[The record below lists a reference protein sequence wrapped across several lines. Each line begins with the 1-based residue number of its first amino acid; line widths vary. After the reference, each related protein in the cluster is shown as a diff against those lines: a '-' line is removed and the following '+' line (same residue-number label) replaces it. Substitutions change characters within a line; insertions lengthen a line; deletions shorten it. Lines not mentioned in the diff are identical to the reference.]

1 MEPTE
6 SDSVEY
12 YDKLHLGEDFVV
24 QWDKHIK
31 NNDKYRL
38 KVQLRILLDGTFIF
52 VYQHFTE
59 EAKYIFETDKYPI
72 MIGLKD
78 GFSIPVEKD
87 EKGSFSIYLKKIQS
101 KKPHLGRGG
110 SAKRLIMAPNYFF
123 KIFFSSAF
131 RYPSIYLS

>member
-1 MEPTE
+1 MRQNLHLLIDNFNEVNDWAPSFIAPFLSTMEPTE

-12 YDKLHLGEDFVV
+12 YDKLHLGGDFVV

-59 EAKYIFETDKYPI
+59 EAKDIFETDKYPI

-87 EKGSFSIYLKKIQS
+87 EKGSFSVYLKKY
-101 KKPHLGRGG
+101 KVRNHP
-110 SAKRLIMAPNYFF
+110 
-123 KIFFSSAF
+123 
-131 RYPSIYLS
+131 

>member
-12 YDKLHLGEDFVV
+12 YDKLHLGGDFVV

-59 EAKYIFETDKYPI
+59 EAKDIFETDKYPI

-87 EKGSFSIYLKKIQS
+87 EKGSFGIYLKKIQS
-101 KKPHLGRGG
+101 KKPSIDDVNHLGRGG
-110 SAKRLIMAPNYFF
+110 ICQKVDNGP
-123 KIFFSSAF
+123 
-131 RYPSIYLS
+131 